1 MSEPQAAPQP
11 PPGYE
16 TPPPSRSSGAY
27 RAALA
32 IFAGLAAVL
41 AIAGMVRYT
50 HRVEGAIVNSGA
62 SAESVSLLR
71 ERMDAPLFTA
81 PDLDGRAFS
90 LAAYRGKVVLV
101 NFWATWCPPCRE
113 EIPSLIAL
121 QNRYKDQLQIIGIAQ
136 DSGSAAD
143 VEAFARKIG
152 INYPVVLDTPQ
163 IEHAFPPTAY
173 LPTTFVVDRDG
184 KIAQKHVGMLNP
196 SLTET
201 ETRVLAGLEP
211 NAKIVYAEDDAKA
224 RVASAA
230 QANKIP
236 GVDLDTVPPNK
247 RGDILKALNEQHCTC
262 GCDLTIAQCRIDDPS
277 CDVSLPLAQQMVK
290 QISGSK

>member
-1 MSEPQAAPQP
+1 MSEPQAP
-11 PPGYE
+11 PPPIEPE
-16 TPPPSRSSGAY
+16 TPAPRTSGVY
-27 RAALA
+27 HSALA
-32 IFAGLAAVL
+32 VLAGIAAVL

-50 HRVEGAIVNSGA
+50 HRVEGSIVNSSA

-71 ERMDAPLFTA
+71 DRIEAPLFTA
-81 PDLDGRAFS
+81 PDLEGRALS

-136 DSGSAAD
+136 DSGSAAA
-143 VEAFARKIG
+143 VEAFARNIG
-152 INYPVVLDTPQ
+152 INYPVVLDTPE
-163 IEHAFPPTAY
+163 IERGFPPTGY
-173 LPTTFVVDRDG
+173 LPTTFLVDRDG

-211 NAKIVYAEDDAKA
+211 NARIVYADDDAKA

-236 GVDLDTVPPNK
+236 GVDLDSVPANR
-247 RGDILKALNEQHCTC
+247 RGDVLKALNEQHCTC
-262 GCDLTIAQCRIDDPS
+262 GCDLTIAQCRLDDPS
-277 CDVSLPLAQQMVK
+277 CDVSLPLAQQIVK
-290 QISGSK
+290 KISAR